1 MPQSPPDTVTS
12 LHADSWDWFTKVDW
26 GSEISDATG
35 LSGGLGVAGASSD
48 WFTSAVSC
56 SASVSPS
63 GIEASDCTELRA
75 FDIESCA
82 LNDIELSLLLLPSSP
97 KYDVYLLFL
106 MYFYFKNIHKL
117 KYILTTRPKNEVEE

>member
-12 LHADSWDWFTKVDW
+12 RHADSWDWFTKVDW
-26 GSEISDATG
+26 GSEISDAAG

-48 WFTSAVSC
+48 WFTSTVSC

-63 GIEASDCTELRA
+63 GMEASDCTELGA
-75 FDIESCA
+75 FDVESCA

-97 KYDVYLLFL
+97 KNTHLLILQLLIFLVYFCLE
-106 MYFYFKNIHKL
+106 NI
-117 KYILTTRPKNEVEE
+117 